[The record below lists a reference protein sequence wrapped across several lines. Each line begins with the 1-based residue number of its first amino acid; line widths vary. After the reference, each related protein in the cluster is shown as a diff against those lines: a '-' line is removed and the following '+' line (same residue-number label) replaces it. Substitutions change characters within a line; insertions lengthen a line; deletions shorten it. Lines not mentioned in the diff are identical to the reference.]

1 MGFLPKKVDD
11 EDNQQHYQQFQNL
24 PFVQREAKKAR
35 VEGSDADGDARQRL
49 LDDAAA
55 SILLG
60 LATSSA
66 VPASAAGRAQ
76 VKGVTV
82 IGGKVNGKVSGK
94 SVIGRKD
101 RKKKVDPSSLKSVV
115 TGIPFADPASIS
127 SIKLNGVVQSGSIL
141 GSGSGSLA
149 GVGTSITV
157 VGCKRGQESIQT
169 GTATGTKERRAVE
182 AAKDAATGAP
192 LDEPLE
198 LLDLPAPSEDV
209 VRVSVVPQRWQS
221 GNWPQLQNSVVV
233 VGKSFEP
240 SGSLRSALT
249 QTFGRTEGA
258 TGRTEEGER
267 QAQPQGGPS
276 LAQTQTQTQ
285 TQTQKTQA
293 PAGKQA
299 RGRQPSF
306 DELTLWCVRV
316 KRAAMAKGSEYR
328 VGIGDVVAVA
338 NGLSEPHEPKIN
350 GSTLRK
356 RLKKLSG
363 LTWVQIG
370 TNADENPNDLG
381 AEDPSV
387 EKAVQLLRNGGG
399 ESGATGLDNKAV

>member
-1 MGFLPKKVDD
+1 MGKKVDD

-35 VEGSDADGDARQRL
+35 VEESDADGDARQRL

-55 SILLG
+55 SLLLG

-82 IGGKVNGKVSGK
+82 IGGKVSGK
-94 SVIGRKD
+94 SGIGRKD

-141 GSGSGSLA
+141 GSGIGSLT

-157 VGCKRGQESIQT
+157 LGSKRGQESIQT
-169 GTATGTKERRAVE
+169 GTATGTKGRRAAE

-192 LDEPLE
+192 LEEPLE

-209 VRVSVVPQRWQS
+209 VRVSVVPQRRQS
-221 GNWPQLQNSVVV
+221 GNWLQLQNSVVV

-267 QAQPQGGPS
+267 QAQPQRGPS
-276 LAQTQTQTQ
+276 LA
-285 TQTQKTQA
+285 QTQKTQA

-338 NGLSEPHEPKIN
+338 NGLSEPHAPKIN

-370 TNADENPNDLG
+370 TNADGNPNDLG

-387 EKAVQLLRNGGG
+387 EKAVQLLRNGG
-399 ESGATGLDNKAV
+399 ESGGGATGQ

>member
-1 MGFLPKKVDD
+1 MGKKVDD

-35 VEGSDADGDARQRL
+35 VEESDADGDARQRL

-55 SILLG
+55 SLLLG

-82 IGGKVNGKVSGK
+82 IGGKVSGK
-94 SVIGRKD
+94 SGIGRKD

-141 GSGSGSLA
+141 GSGIGSLT

-157 VGCKRGQESIQT
+157 LGSKRGQESIQT
-169 GTATGTKERRAVE
+169 GTGTATGTKGRRAAE

-192 LDEPLE
+192 LEEPLE

-209 VRVSVVPQRWQS
+209 VRVSVVPQRRQS
-221 GNWPQLQNSVVV
+221 GNWLQLQNSVVV

-267 QAQPQGGPS
+267 QAQPQRGPS
-276 LAQTQTQTQ
+276 LA
-285 TQTQKTQA
+285 QTQKTQA

-338 NGLSEPHEPKIN
+338 NGLSEPHAPKIN

-370 TNADENPNDLG
+370 TNADGNPNDLG

-387 EKAVQLLRNGGG
+387 EKAVQLLRNGG
-399 ESGATGLDNKAV
+399 ESGGGATGQ

>member
-1 MGFLPKKVDD
+1 MGKKVDD

-35 VEGSDADGDARQRL
+35 VEESDADGDARQRL

-55 SILLG
+55 SLLLG

-82 IGGKVNGKVSGK
+82 IGGKVSGK
-94 SVIGRKD
+94 SGIGRKD

-141 GSGSGSLA
+141 GSGIGSLT

-157 VGCKRGQESIQT
+157 LGSKRGQESIQT
-169 GTATGTKERRAVE
+169 GTGTATGTKGRRAAE

-192 LDEPLE
+192 LEEPLE

-209 VRVSVVPQRWQS
+209 VRVSVVPQRRQS
-221 GNWPQLQNSVVV
+221 GNWLQLQNSVVV

-267 QAQPQGGPS
+267 QAQPQRGPS
-276 LAQTQTQTQ
+276 LA
-285 TQTQKTQA
+285 QTQKTQA

-338 NGLSEPHEPKIN
+338 NGLSEPHAPKIN

-370 TNADENPNDLG
+370 TNADGNPNDLG

-387 EKAVQLLRNGGG
+387 EKAVQLLRNGG
-399 ESGATGLDNKAV
+399 ESGGGATGLDNKAV

>member
-1 MGFLPKKVDD
+1 MGKKVDD

-35 VEGSDADGDARQRL
+35 VEESDADGDARQRL

-55 SILLG
+55 SLLLG

-82 IGGKVNGKVSGK
+82 IGGKVSGK
-94 SVIGRKD
+94 SGIGRKD

-141 GSGSGSLA
+141 GSGIGSLT

-157 VGCKRGQESIQT
+157 LGSKRGQESIQT
-169 GTATGTKERRAVE
+169 GTATGTKGRRAAE

-192 LDEPLE
+192 LEEPLE

-209 VRVSVVPQRWQS
+209 VRVSVVPQRRQS
-221 GNWPQLQNSVVV
+221 GNWLQLQNSVVV

-267 QAQPQGGPS
+267 QAQPQRGPS
-276 LAQTQTQTQ
+276 LA
-285 TQTQKTQA
+285 QTQKTQA

-328 VGIGDVVAVA
+328 VGLGDVVAVA
-338 NGLSEPHEPKIN
+338 NGLSEPHAPKIN

-370 TNADENPNDLG
+370 TNADGNPNDLG

-387 EKAVQLLRNGGG
+387 EKAVQLLRNGG
-399 ESGATGLDNKAV
+399 ESGGGATGQ